1 MEGGRH
7 NQLNFK
13 AERQPL
19 DPTAVSDPR
28 CWITGAQAER
38 LKVGLVGKIQRLRYA
53 PTYRDSGAMDLSDS
67 VIEDERGKL
76 RLWDQGWEPR

>member
-1 MEGGRH
+1 MKGGRH
-7 NQLNFK
+7 NQLNFE
-13 AERQPL
+13 ADRRLL

-38 LKVGLVGKIQRLRYA
+38 LMAGLVGKIQRLRYA
-53 PTYRDSGAMDLSDS
+53 PTYRDSGTMDLSDR

-76 RLWDQGWEPR
+76 RLRDQD